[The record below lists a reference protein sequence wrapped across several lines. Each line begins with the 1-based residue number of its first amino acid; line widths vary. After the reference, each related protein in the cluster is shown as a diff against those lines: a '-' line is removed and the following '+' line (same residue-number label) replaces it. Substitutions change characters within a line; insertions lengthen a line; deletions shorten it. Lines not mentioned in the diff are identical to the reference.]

1 MLKIS
6 VAMTTCNGE
15 KYIKE
20 QLNSVLNQ
28 LRRPDEVIITDD
40 VSADGTVEIIRSF
53 IKEHRL
59 TDWKLII
66 NEERLGFKQNFKKA
80 ISLTT
85 GDIIFL
91 CDQDDVW
98 CEDKTESLLSLFTK
112 NDRLLAVSSAFTVID
127 GNGTV
132 SDVGHTGNNHGLI
145 CARVKH
151 LLQRIDLK
159 TVMRC
164 NISPG
169 CTSAYRRQVA
179 EKYLETTDGTLPHD
193 YELNL
198 IAAAENGL
206 YFYNAPLIKYR
217 IHGGNT
223 LGLSGKEQTRLEIAE
238 EKLSAAETVFKASGD
253 SRLYRLCEKRLDILK
268 NRRTAAAVTLIFSPS
283 YRKYY
288 TLREW
293 AGDILYT
300 KEV

>member
-6 VAMTTCNGE
+6 VAMTTYNGE

-40 VSADGTVEIIRSF
+40 MSDDGTVEIIRSF
-53 IKEHRL
+53 IDGHRL

-66 NEERLGFKQNFKKA
+66 NEERLGFKKNFKKA
-80 ISLTT
+80 ISLTS

-98 CEDKTESLLSLFTK
+98 CEDKTESLLSLFSK
-112 NDRLLAVSSAFTVID
+112 NDRLLAVSSAFTVTD
-127 GNGTV
+127 GNGDSAEDANTE
-132 SDVGHTGNNHGLI
+132 NNHGLI
-145 CARVKH
+145 CTKVTR

-169 CTSAYRRQVA
+169 CTSAYRRCVA
-179 EKYLETTDGTLPHD
+179 EKYLATTDGTLPHD

-223 LGLSGKEQTRLEIAE
+223 LGLSHKKQTRTEIAE
-238 EKLSAAETVFKASGD
+238 EKLAAAAAVYKNSGD
-253 SRLYRLCEKRLDILK
+253 GRLYRLCEKRLDILK
-268 NRRTAAAVTLIFSPS
+268 NRRTLAAVTLIFSPT